1 MLSCVSAMRDATI
14 SVMAASTQTMVLS
27 DGVFAKRSTPKMPVN
42 TRMIEKTPTFTTATA
57 CSSALT
63 GAGATIAPG
72 SQA

>member
-1 MLSCVSAMRDATI
+1 MSDATI
-14 SVMAASTQTMVLS
+14 SVIPARTQTRVLS
-27 DGVFAKRSTPKMPVN
+27 EVLDKRSTPKMPVS

>member
-1 MLSCVSAMRDATI
+1 MSDATI
-14 SVMAASTQTMVLS
+14 SVIPARTQTRVLS
-27 DGVFAKRSTPKMPVN
+27 EVLDKRSTPKMPVS

-57 CSSALT
+57 CSNALT